1 MPAGWGATEVYW
13 MLRPGASQLAFALL
27 HEAVS
32 KNPKLPGLIDKPE
45 LKDNFIN
52 SLAAIE
58 AAIVDDADEAAR
70 ELKEE
75 ILEKLK
81 YGHTQVTRSRTQVTL
96 RTVPTGTCEPLRL
109 ELVSSMTRHFSMH

>member
-1 MPAGWGATEVYW
+1 MFEGKFNIKDKWQLEAK
-13 MLRPGASQLAFALL
+13 SQLAYALL

-45 LKDNFIN
+45 LKDDFIN

-58 AAIVDDADEAAR
+58 AAIVDDADETAR

-75 ILEKLK
+75 ILESSLNRNRKIVEA
-81 YGHTQVTRSRTQVTL
+81 QVWSRT
-96 RTVPTGTCEPLRL
+96 
-109 ELVSSMTRHFSMH
+109 